1 MRCRVTVLPRPEVLD
16 PQGRA
21 VQHALTGLGFQGVR
35 GVRVGRIVDLDLD
48 DKLTAEQAEAEVH
61 RMAKDLLANLIVE
74 DFAIEWLRD

>member
-48 DKLTAEQAEAEVH
+48 EQLSGAEAEAEVH
-61 RMAKDLLANLIVE
+61 RMAKDLLANLVIE
-74 DFAIEWLRD
+74 DFAIEWLHD